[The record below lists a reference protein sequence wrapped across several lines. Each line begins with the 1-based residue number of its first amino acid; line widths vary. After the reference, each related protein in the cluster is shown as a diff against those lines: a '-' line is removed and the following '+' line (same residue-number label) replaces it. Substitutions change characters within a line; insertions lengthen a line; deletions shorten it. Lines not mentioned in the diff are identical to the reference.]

1 MHMTPVDF
9 IKEEAERLQKE
20 VRERTLGY
28 VLTALGLVAGLA
40 WNDAIKSAIQVLFPL
55 ESESVLAQ
63 FIYAI
68 LITVAIVI
76 IATYLTRLFRKPENE
91 DTKRP

>member
-1 MHMTPVDF
+1 MTPVDF